1 MVKEDEA
8 ESWIL
13 CDKNTLVLLA
23 NLEKTSI
30 DILILK
36 NKHSGYKVR
45 LGGFWVGLVG
55 ERFMLNCVAVIWSEC
70 CGRSAE
76 WQNGREKLKL
86 DCCCCGLIVWWS
98 YDGENKQ
105 N

>member
-55 ERFMLNCVAVIWSEC
+55 GWVIYVELCCSDLERVLWQICRV
-70 CGRSAE
+70 AE
-76 WQNGREKLKL
+76 WERKT
-86 DCCCCGLIVWWS
+86 
-98 YDGENKQ
+98 
-105 N
+105 

>member
-55 ERFMLNCVAVIWSEC
+55 
-70 CGRSAE
+70 
-76 WQNGREKLKL
+76 
-86 DCCCCGLIVWWS
+86 
-98 YDGENKQ
+98 DGWVKDLC
-105 N
+105 

>member
-1 MVKEDEA
+1 MKELAHSPKYWKMVKEDEA

-36 NKHSGYKVR
+36 NKHSGAVDIKS
-45 LGGFWVGLVG
+45 GWVVFGWVWWVG
-55 ERFMLNCVAVIWSEC
+55 ERFMLNCVAVIWRRVLWQIC
-70 CGRSAE
+70 RVAE
-76 WQNGREKLKL
+76 WERKT
-86 DCCCCGLIVWWS
+86 
-98 YDGENKQ
+98 
-105 N
+105 